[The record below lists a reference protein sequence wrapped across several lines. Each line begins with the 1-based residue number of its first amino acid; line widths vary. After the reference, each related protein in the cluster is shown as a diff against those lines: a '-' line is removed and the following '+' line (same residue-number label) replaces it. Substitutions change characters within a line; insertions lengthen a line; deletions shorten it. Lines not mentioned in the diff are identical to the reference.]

1 MGVFSFFKKDRY
13 LDIPDNIS
21 VEEERGILLQPI
33 DGEIIPLSDIGDGIF
48 SEGVLG
54 NGCGLIPS
62 GEAVYA
68 PVSGVVATVAESK
81 HAVGIEA
88 DGVEM
93 LIHVGLE
100 TVSMNGKGF
109 DVRVQEGDE
118 VKAGQL
124 LLTFSLSEIEK
135 VDGVK
140 TTSAIVVNN
149 SDELP
154 VFEVLRTGQGKA
166 GSRLFKVK

>member
-1 MGVFSFFKKDRY
+1 
-13 LDIPDNIS
+13 
-21 VEEERGILLQPI
+21 
-33 DGEIIPLSDIGDGIF
+33 
-48 SEGVLG
+48 
-54 NGCGLIPS
+54 
-62 GEAVYA
+62 
-68 PVSGVVATVAESK
+68 
-81 HAVGIEA
+81 
-88 DGVEM
+88 M

-109 DVRVQEGDE
+109 DVRVQEGDK

-135 VDGVK
+135 ADDVK